1 MLFARLLSKIF
12 DKKNGIIL
20 IDSQGQ
26 KYICGKPN
34 LNNPLTLKLLKKDL
48 NWKLVLNPDL
58 NFPEAY
64 MRGEIE
70 IENGSLLDFLNMT
83 FENIGRQ
90 GKINTLGYIVR
101 RIFHAWRFI
110 TNYNLPGRAKV
121 NAQFHYDIGE
131 EKGESLYDLFL
142 DKKHRQYSCAY
153 FLKDD
158 ESLENAQQNKIN
170 HIIKKL
176 NLKAEQRILDIGCG
190 WGGLAFEIARQ
201 SQCEVTG
208 ISLSKNQ
215 IEYCKRKAKE
225 LKLDNQVSF
234 ELCDYRQVKDQF
246 DRVVTVGFMEH
257 LGRKFHKTFFKTL
270 NKLMTDNG
278 IALCH
283 TIGSINPPGPV
294 QPFIQKHIFKGG
306 VVPSLSELIKPIESN
321 GLILGDIEFII
332 KHYDKTLKIWLE
344 RFLKNKEKVKF
355 LYNKEFVRM
364 WEFYLASCS
373 AAFKFRELVV
383 FQLQIIKNFSA
394 LPSNRRDYIYSN
406 N

>member
-12 DKKNGIIL
+12 NKKNGIVL
-20 IDSQGQ
+20 IDSEGQ
-26 KYICGKPN
+26 KYICGQPN

-70 IENGSLLDFLNMT
+70 FENGSLLDFLNMA
-83 FENIGRQ
+83 FENIGH
-90 GKINTLGYIVR
+90 GEINISGYIVKK
-101 RIFHAWRFI
+101 ILHAWRFI
-110 TNYNLPGRAKV
+110 TNYNLPGRAKA

-257 LGRKFHKTFFKTL
+257 LGRKFYKTFFKTL

-332 KHYDKTLKIWLE
+332 KHYDQTLKIWLE

-373 AAFKFRELVV
+373 AAFKFRDLVV

>member
-12 DKKNGIIL
+12 NKKNGIVL

-83 FENIGRQ
+83 FENIGHH
-90 GKINTLGYIVR
+90 GKVNTLGYIVR

-153 FLKDD
+153 FLKDN

-176 NLKAEQRILDIGCG
+176 NLKITDKKIYY
-190 WGGLAFEIARQ
+190 
-201 SQCEVTG
+201 
-208 ISLSKNQ
+208 SK
-215 IEYCKRKAKE
+215 
-225 LKLDNQVSF
+225 SF
-234 ELCDYRQVKDQF
+234 ELGIPQIN
-246 DRVVTVGFMEH
+246 
-257 LGRKFHKTFFKTL
+257 L
-270 NKLMTDNG
+270 NKLKDKIFGIENNLDELNG
-278 IALCH
+278 IDFKKGCYVGQENTSRIKLRNKLRRR
-283 TIGSINPPGPV
+283 ILPV
-294 QPFIQKHIFKGG
+294 QKITGEIY
-306 VVPSLSELIKPIESN
+306 ENDIIKYK
-321 GLILGDIEFII
+321 DIEIGKI
-332 KHYDKTLKIWLE
+332 MIDKPYSFALVKVVDPNLKEFSDTELMCG
-344 RFLKNKEKVKF
+344 KSKVKI
-355 LYNKEFVRM
+355 LKPE
-364 WEFYLASCS
+364 W
-373 AAFKFRELVV
+373 
-383 FQLQIIKNFSA
+383 I
-394 LPSNRRDYIYSN
+394 
-406 N
+406 